1 LWLFWRFSQE
11 KRFHFAFVFWL
22 SFPGERRT
30 VFLPLSRQKEESC
43 MKKSIGL
50 VALCVFGL
58 VVASALAQIPEVPA
72 APVAAPVAAVATA
85 VAAVAAPAG
94 EIAVKGKV
102 SVVNGP
108 DGALQAIYINPADPM
123 SHGYK
128 VDIVNG
134 EGKTLADKHGK
145 IVDTVGVDANRLY
158 TIKTITVV
166 E

>member
-1 LWLFWRFSQE
+1 
-11 KRFHFAFVFWL
+11 
-22 SFPGERRT
+22 
-30 VFLPLSRQKEESC
+30 

-58 VVASALAQIPEVPA
+58 VVASSLAQVPA
-72 APVAAPVAAVATA
+72 APVAPVAAPAAAAIAAPVAA
-85 VAAVAAPAG
+85 AAAPVAAPAAQ
-94 EIAVKGKV
+94 ELTLKGKV

-108 DGALQAIYINPADPM
+108 DGVLKFIFINPSEPG

-128 VDIVNG
+128 VDLMNG

-145 IVDTVGVDANRLY
+145 IVEAVGVDANRLF
-158 TIKTITVV
+158 TIKTVTVI